1 MLQSSLVWADAKGR
15 RIVWGKRARALILLR
30 NRETTPR
37 MACQARG
44 QTTPF
49 LYVGSTLRSFV
60 PWDREPTPRMA
71 SQDRGQTTPSIY
83 VGSTLRS

>member
-1 MLQSSLVWADAKGR
+1 MHKHLE
-15 RIVWGKRARALILLR
+15 LLLW
-30 NRETTPR
+30 NREPTPR
-37 MACQARG
+37 MACQAQG

-49 LYVGSTLRSFV
+49 LYVGSTLRSSM

-71 SQDRGQTTPSIY
+71 SQDRGPTTPSIY

>member
-1 MLQSSLVWADAKGR
+1 MQKEDVQEY
-15 RIVWGKRARALILLR
+15 RASVHEHLILLW

-44 QTTPF
+44 QTTPC

-60 PWDREPTPRMA
+60 HSGREPTPRMV